1 MASKRGVTSNV
12 EEACMNPEST
22 VFAVRHEAYE
32 FATTQ
37 RAVADLVSA
46 LQPTLATLFKKGN
59 RVLVKVNMGCT
70 GARGPGDRYT
80 THPLIAECVIRALQ
94 EFGGIV
100 SFGDDVARSG
110 RHAEQIWRTTRMRE
124 VAERTGATLVDF
136 VTTGA
141 REVRGSMF
149 YPRRYFVSNAFYEA
163 DVVINLANLRS
174 HADVVLSGAI
184 KNMFGMVV
192 GKRKALIHHLFRNN
206 PSGFGRAIADIHRVV
221 RPHVSFLD
229 LTTVIEGHGIGT
241 AIRPVGV
248 FLASTDAVAL
258 DAVAAK
264 VIGYDTLKIW
274 TTHHGERLGLGC
286 ADVSRI
292 ALEYGDFAL
301 PSMKL
306 RYPALG
312 PEENDSL
319 YARASNFA
327 NNTFLRPRPVIQHQ
341 CTACGACGERCPS
354 KCIHLDRSG
363 TYRIDLRECADCG
376 CCLKV
381 CDEHAISLQFLGIA
395 KLARL
400 TLGKR
405 TASPSLAEQIRTD
418 VIQQLQKTPGGQT
431 VDQVI
436 AGISRDINRQY
447 TPASAN
453 EMLDDLAI
461 EGLVVKA
468 EARGHCRY
476 RWANFAS
483 ELGNGT
489 GERESEYDSLDAG
502 TCGGMNIA

>member
-1 MASKRGVTSNV
+1 MLCWRRISAIGTPASPCFRISTIWLSVNRDFRMGISL
-12 EEACMNPEST
+12 APESL
-22 VFAVRHEAYE
+22 RSKCLPKGEAY
-32 FATTQ
+32 
-37 RAVADLVSA
+37 
-46 LQPTLATLFKKGN
+46 
-59 RVLVKVNMGCT
+59 
-70 GARGPGDRYT
+70 
-80 THPLIAECVIRALQ
+80 
-94 EFGGIV
+94 
-100 SFGDDVARSG
+100 
-110 RHAEQIWRTTRMRE
+110 
-124 VAERTGATLVDF
+124 GATLVDF

-292 ALEYGDFAL
+292 ALEYGNFAL

-341 CTACGACGERCPS
+341 CTACGACGE
-354 KCIHLDRSG
+354 
-363 TYRIDLRECADCG
+363 
-376 CCLKV
+376 
-381 CDEHAISLQFLGIA
+381 
-395 KLARL
+395 
-400 TLGKR
+400 
-405 TASPSLAEQIRTD
+405 
-418 VIQQLQKTPGGQT
+418 
-431 VDQVI
+431 
-436 AGISRDINRQY
+436 
-447 TPASAN
+447 
-453 EMLDDLAI
+453 
-461 EGLVVKA
+461 
-468 EARGHCRY
+468 
-476 RWANFAS
+476 
-483 ELGNGT
+483 
-489 GERESEYDSLDAG
+489 
-502 TCGGMNIA
+502 